1 MERKLAPAARKA
13 LSPGATHVLFL
24 CASLKCASLSP
35 ALAGLPH
42 LLEYVWNYMITVWH
56 PTSK

>member
-13 LSPGATHVLFL
+13 LSRHATQALFL
-24 CASLKCASLSP
+24 CASLSP

-42 LLEYVWNYMITVWH
+42 LMEYVWNYMITAWH
-56 PTSK
+56 PTST

>member
-1 MERKLAPAARKA
+1 MERKLALAVRKA
-13 LSPGATHVLFL
+13 LSPRARQVLFL
-24 CASLKCASLSP
+24 CASLSP

-42 LLEYVWNYMITVWH
+42 LLEYVWNYMITAWH

>member
-1 MERKLAPAARKA
+1 MERKLAPVARKA
-13 LSPGATHVLFL
+13 LSRHATQALFL
-24 CASLKCASLSP
+24 CASLNP

>member
-1 MERKLAPAARKA
+1 MERKLALVARKA
-13 LSPGATHVLFL
+13 LSPRATQALFL
-24 CASLKCASLSP
+24 CASLSP

-42 LLEYVWNYMITVWH
+42 LLEYIWNYMITVWH

>member
-1 MERKLAPAARKA
+1 MRIPTLRPGSGLPASSRR
-13 LSPGATHVLFL
+13 TTQVLYL
-24 CASLKCASLSP
+24 CASLSP

-42 LLEYVWNYMITVWH
+42 LMEYIWNYMITVWH

>member
-1 MERKLAPAARKA
+1 MKRKLAIAARKA
-13 LSPGATHVLFL
+13 LPERATQALFL
-24 CASLKCASLSP
+24 CASLNP

-42 LLEYVWNYMITVWH
+42 LMEYIWNYMITVWH

>member
-1 MERKLAPAARKA
+1 MERKLALAVRKA
-13 LSPGATHVLFL
+13 LSPRATHILFL
-24 CASLKCASLSP
+24 CASLNP

>member
-1 MERKLAPAARKA
+1 MERKLALAARKA
-13 LSPGATHVLFL
+13 LAQGATQALFL
-24 CASLKCASLSP
+24 CASLSP

>member
-1 MERKLAPAARKA
+1 MRIHALRPGSSLQA
-13 LSPGATHVLFL
+13 LSRHATQALYL
-24 CASLKCASLSP
+24 CASLNP

-42 LLEYVWNYMITVWH
+42 LMEYLWNYMITVWH

>member
-1 MERKLAPAARKA
+1 MERKLALVVRKA
-13 LSPGATHVLFL
+13 LSERGTQVLFL
-24 CASLKCASLSP
+24 CASLNP

-42 LLEYVWNYMITVWH
+42 LMEYVWNYMITRWH